1 MLLLTVVH
9 LVTRAVFVPLI
20 ATGYLLAVQ
29 STLRQLT
36 GELGVRILFL
46 LEMTVA
52 RFLFLPNLVNVS
64 NIFAKSVT
72 RSVCGNGWLLSG
84 WRAFGRKTMK
94 ALQVCQN
101 IVALKNFWNI
111 LVPGALLF
119 CIHFLIVFNCI
130 SLEIWGENVD
140 YCFTGEFILFLLI
153 FRIYYLFCLLH
164 FKFYQ
169 KNYIN

>member
-29 STLRQLT
+29 ISLRQLT

-72 RSVCGNGWLLSG
+72 RSVCGNG
-84 WRAFGRKTMK
+84 
-94 ALQVCQN
+94 
-101 IVALKNFWNI
+101 
-111 LVPGALLF
+111 
-119 CIHFLIVFNCI
+119 
-130 SLEIWGENVD
+130 
-140 YCFTGEFILFLLI
+140 
-153 FRIYYLFCLLH
+153 
-164 FKFYQ
+164 
-169 KNYIN
+169 